1 MKLLRIIML
10 IFRLNRMY
18 KYRQTLNQNKWD
30 KHNYKK
36 QIPIQKGQI
45 KMKKAIKT
53 NSQNKNY
60 NNNNNSRNSNKLMST
75 KWRNR

>member
-1 MKLLRIIML
+1 
-10 IFRLNRMY
+10 
-18 KYRQTLNQNKWD
+18 
-30 KHNYKK
+30 
-36 QIPIQKGQI
+36 
-45 KMKKAIKT
+45 MKKAIKT

>member
-18 KYRQTLNQNKWD
+18 KYRQTLNQYKWD

-36 QIPIQKGQI
+36 QIPI
-45 KMKKAIKT
+45 
-53 NSQNKNY
+53 
-60 NNNNNSRNSNKLMST
+60 
-75 KWRNR
+75 